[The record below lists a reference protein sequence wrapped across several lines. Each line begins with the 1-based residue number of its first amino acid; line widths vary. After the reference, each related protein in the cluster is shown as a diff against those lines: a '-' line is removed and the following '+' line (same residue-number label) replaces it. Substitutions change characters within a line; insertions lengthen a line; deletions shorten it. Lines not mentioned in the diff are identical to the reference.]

1 MIEVRFSKTAAQHI
15 IDAAINWRTHHPQK
29 PELFNEELQRAID
42 LLERHPEIGPRARTK
57 RYKEARVLV
66 MRETST
72 SSSTDERRNGGSV
85 FSRCTHRGRHQSARR
100 PDGQRAP
107 AGHPKDAF
115 ALSMPEVSTRAT
127 LEAPRRVDR

>member
-66 MRETST
+66 MRET
-72 SSSTDERRNGGSV
+72 EHLLVYRRE
-85 FSRCTHRGRHQSARR
+85 TKRR
-100 PDGQRAP
+100 LRILAL
-107 AGHPKDAF
+107 HP
-115 ALSMPEVSTRAT
+115 SRAT
-127 LEAPRRVDR
+127 PERP